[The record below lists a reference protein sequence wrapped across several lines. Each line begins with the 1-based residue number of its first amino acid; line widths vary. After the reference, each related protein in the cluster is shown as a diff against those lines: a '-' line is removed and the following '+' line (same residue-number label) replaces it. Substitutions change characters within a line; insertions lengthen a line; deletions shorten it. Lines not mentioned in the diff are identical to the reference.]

1 QFRYNF
7 QELFLARIAILRFV
21 RERRGTKGSRKIA
34 KRVEFP
40 EITGESPMS
49 EILAGTEGPGISA
62 RSAVTATTAHQ
73 QNSNIVKSAVSARS
87 ANPQY
92 QRSEFRQHQ

>member
-1 QFRYNF
+1 
-7 QELFLARIAILRFV
+7 
-21 RERRGTKGSRKIA
+21 
-34 KRVEFP
+34 
-40 EITGESPMS
+40 MS
-49 EILAGTEGPGISA
+49 EIPAGTEGPGISA
-62 RSAVTATTAHQ
+62 RSAVTAATAHQ